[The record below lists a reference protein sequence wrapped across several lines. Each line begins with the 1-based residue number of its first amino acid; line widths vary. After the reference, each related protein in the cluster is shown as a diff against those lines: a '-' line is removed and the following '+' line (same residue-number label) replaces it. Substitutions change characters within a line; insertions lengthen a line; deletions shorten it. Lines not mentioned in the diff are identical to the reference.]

1 MSRRVEKN
9 HLNEKEIRQL
19 EKTQIEIQEIKKDGV
34 WNDSYVEW
42 E

>member
-19 EKTQIEIQEIKKDGV
+19 EKTKIEILEIKKRQ
-34 WNDSYVEW
+34 YVK
-42 E
+42 